1 MAFIHA
7 KAWTERKFC
16 RWFSSWT
23 TDLTHKLRVSINLYN
38 RNGSSQMTYF
48 AFSYYF
54 EVLWK
59 KNAIDKNQASWVT
72 PIKLYLWGRNL
83 VLSKSN
89 QSELVEISLKT
100 MKDRDFTKKL
110 SKNPEKK
117 VHNSR
122 SYKIFGKYQSEG
134 EERQD
139 RAQKNQLLLFFI

>member
-1 MAFIHA
+1 M
-7 KAWTERKFC
+7 
-16 RWFSSWT
+16 S
-23 TDLTHKLRVSINLYN
+23 
-38 RNGSSQMTYF
+38 
-48 AFSYYF
+48 F
-54 EVLWK
+54 EVLSK

-134 EERQD
+134 EEGED
-139 RAQKNQLLLFFI
+139 RAHINQLLLFFT